1 MTNTLQFAYLICDKN
16 GCTSDHLFKGKK
28 IHWEIY
34 SIDHNQG
41 KNLWYTGLMY
51 KVHTYTKS
59 HHTQIQSVSKMC
71 KIINVLLLIL
81 ILFTD
86 ILMKNFLKK
95 YTIQLFEINLSLE
108 HNFTFP

>member
-59 HHTQIQSVSKMC
+59 HHTQIQLVSKMR
-71 KIINVLLLIL
+71 KIINVLLIL
-81 ILFTD
+81 IFYSTD
-86 ILMKNFLKK
+86 ILTTKLVSFGMIFL
-95 YTIQLFEINLSLE
+95 E
-108 HNFTFP
+108 